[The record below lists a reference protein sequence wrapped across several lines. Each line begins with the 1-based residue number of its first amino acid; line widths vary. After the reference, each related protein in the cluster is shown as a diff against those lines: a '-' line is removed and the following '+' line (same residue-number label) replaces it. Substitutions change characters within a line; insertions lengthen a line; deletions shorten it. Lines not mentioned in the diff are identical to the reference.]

1 MFTCC
6 VHVLRSRAAACAWRK
21 TCLVVKTDN
30 SCLTCA
36 SLVLRLLL
44 LLLLLGVLWGISNVI
59 STPNVLAMVTRALVI
74 SPPPSFPLLFRTK
87 ALQTD
92 LAAAVT
98 ASGAHNEEKRSAAA
112 GEEQWTQVLP
122 RIQLDVG
129 GLLAQEKSLNLELDR
144 ILGHF

>member
-1 MFTCC
+1 M
-6 VHVLRSRAAACAWRK
+6 
-21 TCLVVKTDN
+21 
-30 SCLTCA
+30 
-36 SLVLRLLL
+36 
-44 LLLLLGVLWGISNVI
+44 LLGVLLGISNVL
-59 STPNVLAMVTRALVI
+59 STPNVPTLAVFTRALVLF
-74 SPPPSFPLLFRTK
+74 PPSLPLLFRTK

-112 GEEQWTQVLP
+112 GEEQWTQVVLP